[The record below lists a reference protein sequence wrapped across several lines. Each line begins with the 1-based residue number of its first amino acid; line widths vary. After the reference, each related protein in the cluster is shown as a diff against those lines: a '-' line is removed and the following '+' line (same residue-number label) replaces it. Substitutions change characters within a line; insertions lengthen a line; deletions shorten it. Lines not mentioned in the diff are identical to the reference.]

1 MIIVDAVWE
10 KRNLNVDACEIAIE
24 SGDTADYVKSA
35 LSDIQK
41 EYCVIKLPAE
51 RTDLLFDIQ
60 RCGYT
65 YVEDSVKFVSYLNEV
80 KRSPIEQRLYDAVEI
95 ALMDDDDMT
104 LLKQKIA
111 DGLFDT
117 DRVYID
123 PFFERASAANRYINW
138 IDDELLKG
146 AEFIKYIY
154 KNNTIGFFAIR
165 ESERKKYTSFLG
177 GIYPE
182 YRKGGIGTVVK
193 VPDAVKTR
201 GGTSVSTHVST
212 NNPAQI
218 RNLIRNG
225 YIIEDIVHTFVK
237 HNVP

>member
-1 MIIVDAVWE
+1 MLIVDAVWE
-10 KRNLNVDACEIAIE
+10 KRNLGVEACEITIE
-24 SGDTADYVKSA
+24 SGDTADYVSSV
-35 LSDIQK
+35 LSDIRK
-41 EYCVIKLPAE
+41 EYCVIKVPAE

-65 YVEDSVKFVSYLNEV
+65 YVEDSVKFVSYLSEV
-80 KRSPIEQRLYDAVEI
+80 RRSPIEQRLYDAVDI
-95 ALMDDDDMT
+95 ALMDQSDMA

-111 DGLFDT
+111 DGLFDK

-123 PFFERASAANRYINW
+123 PFFDHASAAKRYINW
-138 IDDELLKG
+138 IDDEFRKG

-165 ESERKKYTSFLG
+165 ESEEKKYTSFLG

-193 VPDAVKTR
+193 VPEAVKAR
-201 GGTSVSTHVST
+201 GGISVSTHVST

-225 YIIEDIVHTFVK
+225 YVIEDIAHTFVK
-237 HNVP
+237 HNIL